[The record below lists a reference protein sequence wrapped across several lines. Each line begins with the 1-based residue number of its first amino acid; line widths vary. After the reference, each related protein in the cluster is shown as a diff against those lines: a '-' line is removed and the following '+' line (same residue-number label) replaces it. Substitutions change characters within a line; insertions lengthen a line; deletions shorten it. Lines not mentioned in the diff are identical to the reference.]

1 MHTIDI
7 LDRICPEEAGLPPSA
22 RTWARLTAIQ
32 GGFSVLEIRDP
43 NDGPGDPAASTRHQY
58 LIWPPDGDE
67 PHLWRRRLPPAPL
80 DAPPVK
86 QIVYCGGRDAWA
98 DADRAAAWELVEPS
112 ATSLPWAWATAQGV
126 RTYVRIVG
134 DVRGDVRIDGDV
146 GSRVVIDGAVSG
158 DVVIA
163 GDVGSR
169 VSIDGDI
176 AGDVRIGG
184 DVGSRVTIRGDVSGG
199 VTIDGDVRGDVRIA
213 GDVRGTVEVSRDE
226 TIVAAARADHDRI
239 LREAR
244 DTEILA
250 LRRALVEGRVDGSR
264 PAARHSMAAAA
275 VEWIDHYL
283 SAQRQP

>member
-126 RTYVRIVG
+126 RTYSVVPMRAIGQWDIHGTG
-134 DVRGDVRIDGDV
+134 DVEMDGYVMPPRDPFNIWAAV
-146 GSRVVIDGAVSG
+146 TGAPCPAEGCTQELVWHEAGYVPGYRVCMAR
-158 DVVIA
+158 A
-163 GDVGSR
+163 
-169 VSIDGDI
+169 
-176 AGDVRIGG
+176 GG
-184 DVGSRVTIRGDVSGG
+184 DYEPASLRHRWVWRDG
-199 VTIDGDVRGDVRIA
+199 VLVRDTA
-213 GDVRGTVEVSRDE
+213 YRDE
-226 TIVAAARADHDRI
+226 
-239 LREAR
+239 E
-244 DTEILA
+244 E
-250 LRRALVEGRVDGSR
+250 S
-264 PAARHSMAAAA
+264 
-275 VEWIDHYL
+275 
-283 SAQRQP
+283 